1 MKKILITVPLLM
13 SVFLCKA
20 QWTPIN
26 STTTET
32 LKDVDFM
39 NASYGVIVGNRG
51 TILLTT
57 NGGTSWTD
65 INNQNVGGDIL
76 SVKVWNTDTV
86 FVSNFDPNITTGSV
100 LLTTNGGTTWNPIA
114 DDYALIHPIDIETN
128 EPNGKVFGSLGNLIS
143 KNFNS
148 PVWDTLIRGIS
159 GITSLER
166 LQFAN
171 SQVGHLSGNVSGAA
185 TYSTRFFRSE
195 NAGINWYSGD
205 PFSMP
210 NSDAH
215 TTMSFVNADTSF
227 CFTNQYSNWAPSSI
241 NRLVR
246 LENFNLSTPSP
257 GNTVYTFDATIINNS
272 MPDYMN
278 DARFENSKNG
288 LALGNMGSIYRTI
301 DGGINWTVDYTD
313 ACNSCHLNKMDFEN
327 GVGYAVGE
335 NGILI
340 KYTSLPT
347 GLKSNSF
354 NQTMVNIYPN
364 PNNGIFKV
372 TVKTPDSVS
381 GAIYN
386 SIGDLIQNIEF
397 KNSITLNFT
406 DYSSGIYF
414 IKIILNGESVT
425 KKIIIE

>member
-1 MKKILITVPLLM
+1 MKKIFTTITL
-13 SVFLCKA
+13 FLSALFCHA

-39 NASYGVIVGNRG
+39 NDSYGVIVGNRG

-65 INNQNVGGDIL
+65 INNHNVGGDIL

-86 FVSNFDPNITTGSV
+86 FVTNFDQNITTGIV
-100 LLTTNGGTTWNPIA
+100 YLTTDGGATWNPIA

-128 EPNGKVFGSLGNLIS
+128 EPNGKLFSSLGNLIS

-148 PVWDTLIRGIS
+148 PVWDTLIKGIS
-159 GITSLER
+159 GLTSVER

-171 SQVGHLSGNVSGAA
+171 SQVGHLSGNVSGAM

-195 NAGINWYSGD
+195 DAGIHWYPGD

-227 CFTNQYSNWAPSSI
+227 CFTNQYSNWAPSTT

-246 LENFNLSTPSP
+246 LVNFNLSTPSP

-288 LALGNMGSIYRTI
+288 LALGNMGSVYRTI
-301 DGGINWTVDYTD
+301 DGGLNWTIDYTD
-313 ACNSCHLNKMDFEN
+313 VCNTCPLNKMDFEN

-340 KYTSLPT
+340 KYTLQT

-354 NQTMVNIYPN
+354 NQTMVDVYPN
-364 PNNGIFKV
+364 PNNGIFKII
-372 TVKTPDSVS
+372 VKSPDTVS
-381 GAIYN
+381 GELYN
-386 SIGDLIQNIEF
+386 SVGDLIQNIEF
-397 KNSITLNFT
+397 KNSIIIDSYN
-406 DYSSGIYF
+406 YSSGLYF
-414 IKIILNGESVT
+414 IKITLNGESVT
-425 KKIIIE
+425 KKIVIQ